1 MADKLQHILNSTTG
15 ISPEENQLLMQEIR
29 RWRNFQADIERR
41 FLTPGDG
48 VAKWL

>member
-1 MADKLQHILNSTTG
+1 MADKLQYILDSTKG
-15 ISPEENQLLMQEIR
+15 ISSEENQLLIQEIR

-41 FLTPGDG
+41 FLTPGEG